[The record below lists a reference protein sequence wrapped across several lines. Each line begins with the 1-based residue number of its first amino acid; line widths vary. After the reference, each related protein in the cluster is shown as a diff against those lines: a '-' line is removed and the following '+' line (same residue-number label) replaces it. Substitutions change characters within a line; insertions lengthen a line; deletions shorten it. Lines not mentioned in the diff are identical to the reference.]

1 MVKKIMK
8 TMGVVLLSATI
19 TFSSS
24 TINRADEKMELPEV
38 DMFNEKVVEEGNYEL
53 NSQIVSDNK
62 MKSINEQWISESL
75 LPTASM
81 LSLATPGANKTGN
94 TKAELI
100 YTVTGLKYSSA
111 IQNFS
116 ITGSYIYITQ
126 FDNSNSTILSRCKIT
141 GTKSAQYMDHMFLSG
156 FGHGESLALSNY
168 NNKTYFYLGAVNNSK
183 ATYKENGVTKYPQ
196 WSKQIARIQYQAGKT
211 LKSSDVPRFS
221 YLNRANPSGVSRGNV
236 WRSACAVTSKQIV
249 FRTQFENGNI
259 QYSFFPISKMNAVL
273 SEAENKSNK
282 EVSFSNNTTLQKMCT
297 NSIIQKDA
305 NNNIV
310 MPNGNFQGMDLSE
323 VGNVYLTGGSSKN
336 TYNRIARMG
345 SDGTYKFRWDV
356 TGLGQYTTEIEGIK
370 CRGNDVVFA
379 LEPIPSKITSTK
391 KIYKAPVSN

>member
-183 ATYKENGVTKYPQ
+183 ATYKENGVTK
-196 WSKQIARIQYQAGKT
+196 
-211 LKSSDVPRFS
+211 
-221 YLNRANPSGVSRGNV
+221 
-236 WRSACAVTSKQIV
+236 
-249 FRTQFENGNI
+249 
-259 QYSFFPISKMNAVL
+259 ISTMV
-273 SEAENKSNK
+273 
-282 EVSFSNNTTLQKMCT
+282 
-297 NSIIQKDA
+297 
-305 NNNIV
+305 
-310 MPNGNFQGMDLSE
+310 
-323 VGNVYLTGGSSKN
+323 
-336 TYNRIARMG
+336 
-345 SDGTYKFRWDV
+345 
-356 TGLGQYTTEIEGIK
+356 
-370 CRGNDVVFA
+370 
-379 LEPIPSKITSTK
+379 
-391 KIYKAPVSN
+391 

>member
-1 MVKKIMK
+1 
-8 TMGVVLLSATI
+8 
-19 TFSSS
+19 
-24 TINRADEKMELPEV
+24 MEI
-38 DMFNEKVVEEGNYEL
+38 Y
-53 NSQIVSDNK
+53 SIV
-62 MKSINEQWISESL
+62 
-75 LPTASM
+75 
-81 LSLATPGANKTGN
+81 
-94 TKAELI
+94 
-100 YTVTGLKYSSA
+100 
-111 IQNFS
+111 
-116 ITGSYIYITQ
+116 
-126 FDNSNSTILSRCKIT
+126 
-141 GTKSAQYMDHMFLSG
+141 
-156 FGHGESLALSNY
+156 
-168 NNKTYFYLGAVNNSK
+168 
-183 ATYKENGVTKYPQ
+183 
-196 WSKQIARIQYQAGKT
+196 
-211 LKSSDVPRFS
+211 
-221 YLNRANPSGVSRGNV
+221 
-236 WRSACAVTSKQIV
+236 
-249 FRTQFENGNI
+249 
-259 QYSFFPISKMNAVL
+259 FFPISKMNAVL